1 METEAQWVEVEV
13 DNSNDEFFRQKGI
26 DPNQVRLNS
35 NVMRVVAPLG
45 INTGINLALGD
56 DIGRAT
62 GTALAQ
68 TATGRLLGELAYRS
82 VDPLKYHQSPVKL
95 AMARGQRHLPSAL
108 VGNYL
113 GGWLY
118 DRVFP
123 ENLEAAQAQQIID
136 QHNAYMNGN
145 RVNSYLVNA

>member
-1 METEAQWVEVEV
+1 
-13 DNSNDEFFRQKGI
+13 
-26 DPNQVRLNS
+26 
-35 NVMRVVAPLG
+35 MRGATPLA

-56 DIGRAT
+56 DLGRAT

-68 TATGRLLGELAYRS
+68 TTTGRLLGELAYRS
-82 VDPLKYHQSPVKL
+82 VDPLKYQSAVKL
-95 AMARGQRHLPSAL
+95 AMARGQRHLPAAL

-123 ENLEAAQAQQIID
+123 EGLEAAQAQQIID
-136 QHNAYMNGN
+136 QHNASINGN

>member
-35 NVMRVVAPLG
+35 NVIRVVTPLA

-82 VDPLKYHQSPVKL
+82 VDPLKYQSAVKL
-95 AMARGQRHLPSAL
+95 AMARGQRHLPAAF

-123 ENLEAAQAQQIID
+123 ESLEAAQAQQIID
-136 QHNAYMNGN
+136 QHNASMNGN
-145 RVNSYLVNA
+145 RVNSYLVNT

>member
-1 METEAQWVEVEV
+1 MDAQWVEVEV

-26 DPNQVRLNS
+26 DPNQVRLRS
-35 NVMRVVAPLG
+35 NVMRVAAPLA

-56 DIGRAT
+56 DLGRAT

-82 VDPLKYHQSPVKL
+82 VDPLKYQSAVKL
-95 AMARGQRHLPSAL
+95 AIARGQRHLPTAL

-123 ENLEAAQAQQIID
+123 EGLEAAQAQQIID
-136 QHNAYMNGN
+136 QHNASINGN